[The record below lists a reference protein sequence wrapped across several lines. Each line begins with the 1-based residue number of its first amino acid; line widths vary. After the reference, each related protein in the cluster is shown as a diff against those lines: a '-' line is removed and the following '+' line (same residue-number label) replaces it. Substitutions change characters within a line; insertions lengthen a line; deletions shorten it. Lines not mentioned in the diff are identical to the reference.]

1 MMKRNISPPLGYANG
16 SQGKMIGIV
25 PREGNVLPA
34 GAPGEMIMIEPPEYE
49 NERRGPDHQCG
60 PIQLRGP
67 IDFGG
72 PKVPLL
78 FFITSRKK
86 DIKPV

>member
-1 MMKRNISPPLGYANG
+1 MREFRNF
-16 SQGKMIGIV
+16 
-25 PREGNVLPA
+25 
-34 GAPGEMIMIEPPEYE
+34 PGVSYVRAYE

-78 FFITSRKK
+78 FF
-86 DIKPV
+86 

>member
-1 MMKRNISPPLGYANG
+1 MPSSLA
-16 SQGKMIGIV
+16 
-25 PREGNVLPA
+25 
-34 GAPGEMIMIEPPEYE
+34 YE

-78 FFITSRKK
+78 FFYNFEKK
-86 DIKPV
+86 I

>member
-1 MMKRNISPPLGYANG
+1 MYIYSVYEIFEILYLYMYIS
-16 SQGKMIGIV
+16 
-25 PREGNVLPA
+25 
-34 GAPGEMIMIEPPEYE
+34 YE

-78 FFITSRKK
+78 FFYNFEKKKSKTSLE
-86 DIKPV
+86 